1 MRQVRLG
8 KSGVE
13 CSALG
18 LGCMGM
24 SEFYGPAQDEAE
36 SQKTLERAFDLGVT
50 FYDTSDMYG
59 RGHNEMLLA
68 RLAKGRRDKII
79 IASKYGVVRDP
90 NGPSGSLYDRDF
102 DNSPAYMKKMLD
114 GSLKRLGTDYLDI
127 YYIHRLDPKTP
138 IEESVGAM
146 ADMVKA
152 GKIRGIGLSEVS
164 VEILERACKVHSI
177 AALQSEYSLFVR
189 DVEGEILPACRR
201 LDIAFVPYSP
211 LGRGFLTGA
220 ITSTKTLDAKDLR
233 VNAERFQDG
242 NIDKNLQLLERV
254 RAIADRHGATLGQ
267 VALAWLFGQGD
278 DIAPIP
284 GTKRIKY
291 LEENVGAVGVNLSAD
306 EIASISAVL
315 TLDDIAGSRNW
326 VAPEHKSLS

>member
-1 MRQVRLG
+1 MRTVRLG

-13 CSALG
+13 CSAIG

-24 SEFYGPAQDEAE
+24 SEFYGPQDDVE
-36 SQKTLERAFDLGVT
+36 SRKTLERAIELGVT
-50 FYDTSDMYG
+50 LFDTSDMYG
-59 RGHNEMLLA
+59 RGHNELLVGE
-68 RLAKGRRDKII
+68 LAKGRRDGMV
-79 IASKYGVVRDP
+79 IATKYGVVRDP
-90 NGPSGSLYDRDF
+90 NGPSGSLYDRDY
-102 DNSPAYMKKMLD
+102 DNSPAYMRKALEA
-114 GSLKRLGTDYLDI
+114 SLKRLGTDYVDI

-146 ADMVKA
+146 ADMVRA

-164 VEILERACKVHSI
+164 VDVLERASKVHPI

-189 DVEGEILPACRR
+189 DVEAEVLPACRR

-220 ITSTKTLDAKDLR
+220 ITSTKSLASNDLR
-233 VNAERFQDG
+233 VNAGHFQDG
-242 NIDKNLQLLERV
+242 NIDRNLQLLEAV
-254 RAIADRHGATLGQ
+254 RAIAATHGATLGQ

-291 LEENVGAVGVNLSAD
+291 LEENVASVDLHLSREEVESISSVLSAA
-306 EIASISAVL
+306 EV
-315 TLDDIAGSRNW
+315 AGSRNW
-326 VAPEHKSLS
+326 VAPEHRAQS

>member
-1 MRQVRLG
+1 MRKVRLG
-8 KSGVE
+8 ASGVE
-13 CSALG
+13 CSAIG

-24 SEFYGPAQDEAE
+24 SEFYGPQDDVE
-36 SQKTLERAFDLGVT
+36 SMKTLERALELGVS
-50 FYDTSDMYG
+50 FFDTSDMYG
-59 RGHNEMLLA
+59 RGHNENLVGQ
-68 RLAKGRRDKII
+68 LAKGRRDRMV
-79 IASKYGVVRDP
+79 IASKYGVIRDP
-90 NGPSGSLYDRDF
+90 NGPSGSLYDRDY
-102 DNSPAYMKKMLD
+102 DNSPAYMRKALEA
-114 GSLKRLGTDYLDI
+114 SLKRLGTDHLDI

-146 ADMVKA
+146 GEMVKE

-164 VEILERACKVHSI
+164 VDVLERASKTHPI

-189 DVEGEILPACRR
+189 DVETEILPACRR

-220 ITSTKTLDAKDLR
+220 ITSTRTLAADDLR

-254 RAIADRHGATLGQ
+254 RAVADTHGATLGQ

-291 LEENVGAVGVNLSAD
+291 LEENVGSVKIRLSPA
-306 EIASISAVL
+306 EVASISAVL
-315 TLDDIAGSRNW
+315 TPDDIAGSRNW
-326 VAPEHKSLS
+326 VAPETKAAS

>member
-1 MRQVRLG
+1 MRKVRLG

-13 CSALG
+13 CSAIG

-24 SEFYGPAQDEAE
+24 SEFYGPQDDVE
-36 SQKTLERAFDLGVT
+36 SMKTLERALELGVT

-59 RGHNEMLLA
+59 RGHNEKLVGE
-68 RLAKGRRDKII
+68 LAKGRRDRMV
-79 IASKYGVVRDP
+79 IATKYGVVRDP
-90 NGPSGSLYDRDF
+90 NGPSGSLYDRDY
-102 DNSPAYMKKMLD
+102 DNSPAYMRKALE
-114 GSLKRLGTDYLDI
+114 GSLKRLGTDHVDI

-138 IEESVGAM
+138 VEESVGAM
-146 ADMVKA
+146 ADLVKE

-164 VEILERACKVHSI
+164 VDILERASKVHPI

-189 DVEGEILPACRR
+189 DVETEILPACRR

-220 ITSTKTLDAKDLR
+220 ITTTKTLAADDLR

-254 RAIADRHGATLGQ
+254 RAVADAHGATLGQ

-291 LEENVGAVGVNLSAD
+291 LEENVGAVDVHLTA
-306 EIASISAVL
+306 EEVASISAVL
-315 TLDDIAGSRNW
+315 TEDDIAGSRNW
-326 VAPEHKSLS
+326 VAPETRAAS

>member
-13 CSALG
+13 CSAIG

-24 SEFYGPAQDEAE
+24 SEFYGPQDDAE
-36 SQKTLERAFDLGVT
+36 SRKTLERAVELGVS
-50 FYDTSDMYG
+50 FFDTSDMYG
-59 RGHNEMLLA
+59 RGHNEMLVGE
-68 RLAKGRRDKII
+68 LAKGRRDEMV
-79 IASKYGVVRDP
+79 IATKYGVIRDP
-90 NGPSGSLYDRDF
+90 NGPSGSLYDRDY
-102 DNSPAYMKKMLD
+102 DNSPAYIRRALEA
-114 GSLKRLGTDYLDI
+114 SLKRLGTDYVDI

-138 IEESVGAM
+138 IEESIGAM
-146 ADMVKA
+146 GELVKA

-164 VEILERACKVHSI
+164 VDILERASKVHPI

-189 DVEGEILPACRR
+189 DVEAEILPACRR

-220 ITSTKTLDAKDLR
+220 ITSTKELAANDLR
-233 VNAERFQDG
+233 ANAERFKDG

-254 RAIADRHGATLGQ
+254 RTIADKHKATLGQ
-267 VALAWLFGQGD
+267 VALAWLFGRGD

-291 LEENVGAVGVNLSAD
+291 LEENVGSVDIHLSA
-306 EIASISAVL
+306 EEVASISAVL
-315 TLDDIAGSRNW
+315 SPEDIAGSRNW
-326 VAPEHKSLS
+326 VAPEKHAAN